1 MLLLDAFI
9 NLIVEFFANIY
20 NDFSNI
26 PKRFSQITRKCCQE
40 VEWDFSEYY
49 WRLLDITQDYFPA
62 DC

>member
-9 NLIVEFFANIY
+9 NLIVEFFPNIY

-40 VEWDFSEYY
+40 VE
-49 WRLLDITQDYFPA
+49 
-62 DC
+62 